1 MKYFYSKLLLMVVIF
16 TALTGCE
23 TNEDGIFFSDLT
35 DVKEDY
41 TVIELEIMNLV
52 NNYRQENGLNIPK
65 DVAIA
70 GFDNIPISSFAN
82 PALTTVHQNTK
93 LAGEILVDSLL
104 RLITGEE
111 VSHYLMPVDLVVR
124 HSSGA

>member
-1 MKYFYSKLLLMVVIF
+1 MRCL
-16 TALTGCE
+16 
-23 TNEDGIFFSDLT
+23 
-35 DVKEDY
+35 
-41 TVIELEIMNLV
+41 
-52 NNYRQENGLNIPK
+52 QEKGLNIPK

-82 PALTTVHQNTK
+82 PALTTVYQNTK

-104 RLITGEE
+104 RLISGED

-124 HSSGA
+124 QSCGAQS

>member
-1 MKYFYSKLLLMVVIF
+1 MG
-16 TALTGCE
+16 ALRC
-23 TNEDGIFFSDLT
+23 L
-35 DVKEDY
+35 
-41 TVIELEIMNLV
+41 
-52 NNYRQENGLNIPK
+52 QEKRLRIPE

-104 RLITGEE
+104 RLISGEE

-124 HSSGA
+124 QSCGAQL